1 MVGGGQDRE
10 VPSFVLCTLVFGRWF
25 LAFEIRGIVVIGAL
39 TQKTKDQKPETGLL
53 KCLVR
58 LFQMTHEKSIFF
70 RTTAATSL
78 PFSPHT

>member
-25 LAFEIRGIVVIGAL
+25 LAFEIRGIVAIGAL
-39 TQKTKDQKPETGLL
+39 RPKTKDQKPQPGHL

-58 LFQMTHEKSIFF
+58 LFQITNQK
-70 RTTAATSL
+70 
-78 PFSPHT
+78 